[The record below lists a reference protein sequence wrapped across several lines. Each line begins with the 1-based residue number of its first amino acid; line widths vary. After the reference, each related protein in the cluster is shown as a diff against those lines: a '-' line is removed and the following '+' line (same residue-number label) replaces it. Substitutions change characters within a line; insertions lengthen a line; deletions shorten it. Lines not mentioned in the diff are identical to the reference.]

1 MNATKLCSV
10 IDCEKSGR
18 LRRSMCEMHYRRWL
32 NHGDPLKLINFK
44 TPEESF
50 VARTEWQGDCLI
62 WTGGKDQKGYG
73 RITVRKKPVRAH
85 RYAWERA
92 NGPIPKGA
100 QIDHVCYNP
109 SCVKV
114 SHLRMVTPQQ
124 NSSNRSGPETIN
136 NGSGMRNVYK
146 SGSGWMVRI
155 GKNGKRY
162 YFGTHRD
169 ILQAK
174 KIAEKARQQLFGE
187 YAGRG

>member
-1 MNATKLCSV
+1 MNATKLCS
-10 IDCEKSGR
+10 IADCDKPSRKRGW
-18 LRRSMCEMHYRRWL
+18 CDKHYKRWQR
-32 NHGDPLKLINFK
+32 HGNPDIKFSFDAPDDSFK
-44 TPEESF
+44 
-50 VARTEWQGDCLI
+50 ARTELKNGCLI

-85 RYAWERA
+85 RYAWEQA

-114 SHLRMVTPQQ
+114 NHLRMVTPQQ

-146 SGSGWMVRI
+146 SGSGWMVRV

>member
-1 MNATKLCSV
+1 MNATKLCS
-10 IDCEKSGR
+10 IENCDKPSRKRGWCDK
-18 LRRSMCEMHYRRWL
+18 HYKRWQR
-32 NHGDPLKLINFK
+32 NGDPVTVNRFN

-50 VARTEWQGDCLI
+50 LARIRPQGDCII
-62 WTGGKDQKGYG
+62 WTGSLNGKGYG
-73 RITVRKKPVRAH
+73 QIRVDGTMVRAH
-85 RYAWERA
+85 RYAWQREHGEIPEGKILDHSCHNRA
-92 NGPIPKGA
+92 
-100 QIDHVCYNP
+100 
-109 SCVKV
+109 CVNTA
-114 SHLRMVTPQQ
+114 HLRLATFQE
-124 NSSNRSGPETIN
+124 NSANRSGPETIN